1 MREIH
6 AEDMHA
12 VALGAAVLGTGGG
25 GDPYIGK
32 LMAMQAIRA
41 HGPVR
46 LIDVDELPDDALIV
60 PAAMMGAPTVMVEKL
75 PSGTEIVDAFRALE
89 TFLGRKIDAVLC
101 GEAGGMNSTIPFVV
115 AAETGL
121 PLVDGDGMGRAFP
134 ELQMVTFTLHGVRAT
149 PMTMADDKGNSILL
163 ETIDN
168 AWTERLARSVTIDM
182 GGSAL
187 ISFYAM
193 DGATA
198 KRAIIRGTVG
208 LAADIG
214 DAIATARR
222 EKRSAI
228 AATRELLNGIELF
241 RAKIVDVERR
251 TEGGF
256 ARGLARL
263 EGIEDDA
270 GRTFEI
276 EFQNEFLIAREA
288 ADRGAPRA
296 LCTTPDLITLLDADG
311 GEPITT
317 ESLRFGFRVVAL
329 GIPCDP
335 QWRTDEGLGL
345 VGPRY
350 FGYDLDYVP
359 VEARTSDATASPGG
373 KA

>member
-6 AEDMHA
+6 ADDMHD
-12 VALGAAVLGTGGG
+12 VALGGAVLGTGGG

-32 LMAMQAIRA
+32 LMAMQAMRRQ
-41 HGPVR
+41 GPVR
-46 LIDVDELPDDALIV
+46 LIDVGELQDDALVV
-60 PAAMMGAPTVMVEKL
+60 PACMMGAPTVMVEKL
-75 PSGTEIVDAFRALE
+75 PSGTEIVEAFRALE
-89 TFLGRKIDAVLC
+89 TYLGRKIDAVVC
-101 GEAGGMNSTIPFVV
+101 GEAGGLNSTIPFVV

-149 PMTMADDKGNSILL
+149 PMTMADDKGNSLLL

-168 AWTERLARSVTIDM
+168 HWTERLARSVTIDM

-187 ISFYAM
+187 VSFYAM

-198 KRAIIRGTVG
+198 KRAIIRGTIS

-214 DAIATARR
+214 RGIREARQ
-222 EKRSAI
+222 EKRSPI
-228 AATRELLNGIELF
+228 DATRSLLRGYELF
-241 RAKIVDVERR
+241 HAKIVDVERR
-251 TEGGF
+251 TVGGF

-263 EGIEDDA
+263 EGVDDDA
-270 GRTFEI
+270 GRQFEI
-276 EFQNEFLIAREA
+276 EFQNEFLIARRT
-288 ADRGAPRA
+288 DGTP

-311 GEPITT
+311 GEPVTT

-335 QWRTDEGLGL
+335 QWRSDAGLAL

-359 VEARTSDATASPGG
+359 IEAQQDALASTRR
-373 KA
+373 